1 MSDPVVAYTVKEML
15 TRIEAKLDAQGE
27 EIRKLQMR
35 DAAAGAVSR
44 ARVAVWTAVMS
55 AVGAGSALLVAISR
69 H

>member
-27 EIRKLQMR
+27 DIRKLQI
-35 DAAAGAVSR
+35 DGAAAGAVSR

-55 AVGAGSALLVAISR
+55 AVGAGSALLVAITR

>member
-1 MSDPVVAYTVKEML
+1 MSDPVVAYSVKEML
-15 TRIEAKLDAQGE
+15 TRIEAKLDAQAE
-27 EIRKLQMR
+27 EIRKLQLR

-55 AVGAGSALLVAISR
+55 AVGAGSALLVAITR